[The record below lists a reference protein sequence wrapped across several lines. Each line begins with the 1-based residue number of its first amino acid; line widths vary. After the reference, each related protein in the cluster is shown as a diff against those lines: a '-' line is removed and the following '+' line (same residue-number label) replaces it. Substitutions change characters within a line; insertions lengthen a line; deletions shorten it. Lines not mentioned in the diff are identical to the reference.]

1 MSGPLGRDAHDGAA
15 WRLLVG
21 ALLANTVVVLPMI
34 LLGAVAVLV
43 REELRFGEAAL
54 GLAAAMFALSATATS
69 APGGK
74 LSERVGAAR
83 IMTAGAVLSGAAL
96 VAIALFASSW
106 GVLVVL
112 LLLAGV
118 GNGLTQPATNGVLSG
133 IINPARQGLAFGAK
147 QAAIP
152 LAGLLSGIALPLIGL
167 RVGWRWAFAA
177 GGLLALVVG
186 LLVPRVRAGAADGRD
201 DAPSP
206 APDGEDHAPLRP
218 LLVIT
223 VGAGLASMSA
233 NAVGA
238 FYVESSVD
246 AGVSPAAAGWWL
258 AAGGAAGMV
267 ARTLW
272 GWLADRRAGRH
283 LVFVGWLMVVGAFG
297 LGVLALRPAG
307 GVVLALGT
315 VLAYGASWGWPGLFN
330 YAIVRQSRAAPSA
343 ATGVTQSGLFAGQL
357 VGPPAF
363 GWIVERASYRLAW
376 AVFAGLLVLAA
387 LLLRSGRRRL
397 LRARLEGG
405 RQAGR

>member
-1 MSGPLGRDAHDGAA
+1 MSGPLGRGAHDAAA

-43 REELRFGEAAL
+43 RDELRFGEAAL
-54 GLAAAMFALSATATS
+54 GVAAAMFALSATVTS
-69 APGGK
+69 APGGR

-83 IMTAGAVLSGAAL
+83 TMTAGAVLSGAAL

-106 GVLVVL
+106 AVLVVL
-112 LLLAGV
+112 LAVAGV

-133 IINPARQGLAFGAK
+133 VINPARQGLAFGAK

-177 GGLLALVVG
+177 GGALALLVG
-186 LLVPRVRAGAADGRD
+186 ALVPRARALLEDRD
-201 DAPSP
+201 DAPP
-206 APDGEDHAPLRP
+206 VALDGEDVAPLRP

-238 FYVESSVD
+238 FYVESSVA
-246 AGVSPAAAGWWL
+246 AGVAPAAAGWWL
-258 AAGGAAGMV
+258 AAGGAAGMA

-272 GWLADRRAGRH
+272 GWLADRRDGRH
-283 LVFVGWLMVVGAFG
+283 LVFVGWLMAIGALG
-297 LGVLALRPAG
+297 LAVLALRPAG
-307 GVVLALGT
+307 GALLLLGT

-357 VGPPAF
+357 VGPPLF
-363 GWIVERASYRLAW
+363 GWLVERASYEIAW

-387 LLLRSGRRRL
+387 VLLRIGRARL
-397 LRARLEGG
+397 LRARLPARG
-405 RQAGR
+405 R

>member
-1 MSGPLGRDAHDGAA
+1 VSGPLGRAAHDRAA
-15 WRLLVG
+15 WGLLAG

-43 REELRFGEAAL
+43 RDELRFGEAAL
-54 GLAAAMFALSATATS
+54 GVAAAMFALSATVTS
-69 APGGK
+69 APGGR

-83 IMTAGAVLSGAAL
+83 TMTAGAVLSGAAL

-106 GVLVVL
+106 GVLVL
-112 LLLAGV
+112 LLAAAGV

-133 IINPARQGLAFGAK
+133 TINPARQGLAFGAK

-152 LAGLLSGIALPLIGL
+152 LAGLLSGLALPLIGL

-177 GGLLALVVG
+177 GGALALLVG
-186 LLVPRVRAGAADGRD
+186 VLVPRARALLADTDGARPVAL
-201 DAPSP
+201 
-206 APDGEDHAPLRP
+206 DGEDVAPFRP

-223 VGAGLASMSA
+223 IGAGLASMSA

-238 FYVESSVD
+238 FYVESSVA
-246 AGVSPAAAGWWL
+246 AGVAPATAGWWL

-272 GWLADRRAGRH
+272 GWLADRRDGRH
-283 LVFVGWLMVVGAFG
+283 LVFVSGLMVVGALG

-307 GVVLALGT
+307 GVLLMLGT

-343 ATGVTQSGLFAGQL
+343 ATGVTQSGLFGGQL
-357 VGPPAF
+357 VGPPLF
-363 GWIVERASYRLAW
+363 GWLVEQASYELAW

-387 LLLRSGRRRL
+387 VLLRIGRARL
-397 LRARLEGG
+397 LRARLPAGG
-405 RQAGR
+405 R